1 MAGKIALLSDEVI
14 GKIAAGEVVE
24 RPSAAIKELVENSL
38 DAGATAVTVEIRDG
52 GISYFRVTD
61 NGSGIRAE
69 DIRMAF
75 ERHATSKIRRT
86 DDLFS
91 IATLGFRGEAL
102 ASIAAVAHVTC
113 TTRTKN
119 DISGLKVQNNGGVI
133 ESIEEAACPE
143 GTTFVVRNLFFNT
156 PVRLKFLK
164 KPVTEAGY
172 VSDLMMRLILSRPD
186 VSFRYV
192 SQGKT
197 LYHSAGDGKLSSAVF
212 SIYGREMLQS
222 MREVNGHQSGLI
234 LKGFVGVGDSGRGSR
249 NHQSFFIN
257 GRFMKSGILSAAVEA
272 ACRERVLNGKYPTC
286 VLHLTMPYDTVDV
299 NVHPNKLE
307 VRFQN
312 EAAVAEAV
320 ERIVAD
326 ALRDEAAVEQPEVM
340 RLTPQMPVAAPVTVV
355 KQEVAPRLETSE
367 RVTQDA
373 PKPLV
378 PPKQPVVR
386 TDAVQQNTAV
396 AQKDGATAMPVREQ
410 LPKLEMH
417 SPVAATQ
424 MRTVPTVPPMQAVP
438 EEKRPLVQPSPAAKP
453 MPATEPSPVTKP
465 SPVAKP
471 LPVAQAQTTAP
482 KKPSPAEK
490 PTPVQQRMMPEE
502 TRIPM
507 RIIGTLFDSY
517 ILVEYQQS
525 LLMIDQQ
532 AVHERMLFDRMMK
545 ALDQQRCGQEML
557 VPLIVSLTRREQQLL
572 AEHQAELEA
581 IGLVVEPFG
590 ENEVSIRS
598 IPMILGQPQAAG
610 LLRDIIDQLEGERGV
625 VSLEKRRAA
634 ILALACKRSV
644 RQGDK
649 LNEGDIA
656 ELVSRVVDRHV
667 IPASPRGTPLVVALN
682 KLDIDRR
689 FRRMQ

>member
-1 MAGKIALLSDEVI
+1 MAGKIQLLSDEVI

-24 RPSAAIKELVENSL
+24 RPAAAIKELVENSL
-38 DAGATAVTVEIRDG
+38 DAGASAVTVEIRDG

-61 NGSGIRAE
+61 NGSGIRSE

-91 IATLGFRGEAL
+91 IQTLGFSGEAL

-113 TTRTKN
+113 TTRTKA
-119 DISGLKVQNNGGVI
+119 DPSGIKVQNNGGTI
-133 ESIEEAACPE
+133 ESNEEAACPE
-143 GTTFVVRNLFFNT
+143 GTTFVVRDLFFNT

-212 SIYGREMLQS
+212 SIYGREMLRS
-222 MREVNGHQSGLI
+222 MHEVDGHQAGLI
-234 LKGFVGVGDSGRGSR
+234 LKGFVGVGESGRGSR

-257 GRFMKSGILSAAVEA
+257 GRYMKSSILSAAVEA
-272 ACRERVLNGKYPTC
+272 ACRERVLSGKY
-286 VLHLTMPYDTVDV
+286 LTMPYDTVDV

-320 ERIVAD
+320 EAIVAD
-326 ALRDEAAVEQPEVM
+326 ALADKAPVEQPDVL
-340 RLTPQMPVAAPVTVV
+340 RLTPEPPPTVPVTVV
-355 KQEVAPRLETSE
+355 RQPVTASETVQPE
-367 RVTQDA
+367 ATVRPA
-373 PKPLV
+373 V
-378 PPKQPVVR
+378 PPKAEKKPTVGTEIPQKAAIPAKNPPIPTPGAPADKPSAPPKIAPNDAIPAWKQPLVMR
-386 TDAVQQNTAV
+386 SPSALAQHYNAEPAVPPPTNPL
-396 AQKDGATAMPVREQ
+396 KATASLV
-410 LPKLEMH
+410 
-417 SPVAATQ
+417 SPI
-424 MRTVPTVPPMQAVP
+424 
-438 EEKRPLVQPSPAAKP
+438 
-453 MPATEPSPVTKP
+453 
-465 SPVAKP
+465 
-471 LPVAQAQTTAP
+471 
-482 KKPSPAEK
+482 
-490 PTPVQQRMMPEE
+490 PVQQTILPNEQ
-502 TRIPM
+502 TNM

-517 ILVEYQQS
+517 ILVEYADN
-525 LLMIDQQ
+525 LMLIDQQ
-532 AVHERMLFDRMMK
+532 AVHERVMFDRMMK
-545 ALDQQRCGQEML
+545 ALDQHRCGQEML
-557 VPLIVSLTRREQQLL
+557 VPMIVSLTRREQQLL
-572 AEHQAELEA
+572 DEHARELA
-581 IGLVVEPFG
+581 DIGLVVEPFG

-610 LLRDIIDQLEGERGV
+610 LLRDIIDQLENERGV

-644 RQGDK
+644 RSGER
-649 LNEGDIA
+649 LNDADIR
-656 ELVSRVVDRHV
+656 ELVSRVADKRV

-682 KLDIDRR
+682 KTDIDRR

>member
-1 MAGKIALLSDEVI
+1 MAGKIQLLSDEVI

-24 RPSAAIKELVENSL
+24 RPAAAIKELVENSL
-38 DAGATAVTVEIRDG
+38 DAGASAVTVEIRDG

-61 NGSGIRAE
+61 NGSGIRSE
-69 DIRMAF
+69 DTRMAF

-91 IATLGFRGEAL
+91 IQTLGFRGEAL

-113 TTRTKN
+113 TTRTKA
-119 DISGLKVQNNGGVI
+119 DQSGIKVQNNGGTI

-143 GTTFVVRNLFFNT
+143 GTTFVVRDLFFNT

-212 SIYGREMLQS
+212 RIYGREMRRS
-222 MREVNGHQSGLI
+222 MPVVVGIQAGLI
-234 LKGFVGVGDSGRGSR
+234 LKGFVGVGESGRGSR

-257 GRFMKSGILSAAVEA
+257 GRYMKSSILSAAVEA
-272 ACRERVLNGKYPTC
+272 ACRERVLSGKYPTC

-320 ERIVAD
+320 EAIVAD
-326 ALRDEAAVEQPEVM
+326 ALADKAPVEQPEVL
-340 RLTPQMPVAAPVTVV
+340 RLTPEPPPTVPETVVRQPVAANETV
-355 KQEVAPRLETSE
+355 QPEAAARP
-367 RVTQDA
+367 A
-373 PKPLV
+373 V
-378 PPKQPVVR
+378 PPKVE
-386 TDAVQQNTAV
+386 
-396 AQKDGATAMPVREQ
+396 K
-410 LPKLEMH
+410 K
-417 SPVAATQ
+417 
-424 MRTVPTVPPMQAVP
+424 PTVGTEIPQKAAIPAKNPPIP
-438 EEKRPLVQPSPAAKP
+438 TPSA
-453 MPATEPSPVTKP
+453 
-465 SPVAKP
+465 
-471 LPVAQAQTTAP
+471 
-482 KKPSPAEK
+482 PAEK
-490 PTPVQQRMMPEE
+490 PSAPPKTAPNDAIPAWKQPLVMRSPSALAQYYNAEPAVPPANLLKPTASLVSPMPVQQTILPNDQ
-502 TRIPM
+502 TNM

-517 ILVEYQQS
+517 ILVEYTDN
-525 LLMIDQQ
+525 LMLIDQQ
-532 AVHERMLFDRMMK
+532 AVHERVMFDRMMK
-545 ALDQQRCGQEML
+545 ALDQHRCGQEML
-557 VPLIVSLTRREQQLL
+557 VPMIVSLTRREQQLL
-572 AEHQAELEA
+572 DEHARELA
-581 IGLVVEPFG
+581 DIGLVVEPFG

-610 LLRDIIDQLEGERGV
+610 LLRDIIDQLENERGV

-644 RQGDK
+644 RSGER
-649 LNEGDIA
+649 LNDADIR
-656 ELVSRVVDRHV
+656 ELVSRVADKRV

-682 KLDIDRR
+682 KTDIDRR

>member
-1 MAGKIALLSDEVI
+1 MAGKIQLLSDDVI

-24 RPSAAIKELVENSL
+24 RPAAAIKELVENSL
-38 DAGATAVTVEIRDG
+38 DAGASAVTVEIRDG

-61 NGSGIRAE
+61 NGSGIRSE

-91 IATLGFRGEAL
+91 IQTLGFRGEAL

-119 DISGLKVQNNGGVI
+119 DPSGIKVLNNGGTI

-143 GTTFVVRNLFFNT
+143 GTTFVVRDLFFNT

-212 SIYGREMLQS
+212 SIYGSEMLRS
-222 MREVNGHQSGLI
+222 MHEVSGHQAGLV
-234 LKGFVGVGDSGRGSR
+234 LKGYVGVGESGRGSR

-257 GRFMKSGILSAAVEA
+257 GRYMKSSLLSAAVEA
-272 ACRERVLNGKYPTC
+272 ACRERVLGGKYPTC

-312 EAAVAEAV
+312 ETAVAEAV
-320 ERIVAD
+320 ETIVAD
-326 ALRDEAAVEQPEVM
+326 ALADKAPVEQPEVL
-340 RLTPQMPVAAPVTVV
+340 RLTPEPPPTTPVTVV
-355 KQEVAPRLETSE
+355 RQAVAETTPTQPATRPIVPEKAEMSQRKLEEKPTVGIERPVKQASP
-367 RVTQDA
+367 A
-373 PKPLV
+373 PKPTTPTVQSAPKPPETPAWKQPMMRSPSVLAAQYNADPV
-378 PPKQPVVR
+378 PPPIPRPETQQTVLPEIAP
-386 TDAVQQNTAV
+386 DAKSN
-396 AQKDGATAMPVREQ
+396 
-410 LPKLEMH
+410 
-417 SPVAATQ
+417 
-424 MRTVPTVPPMQAVP
+424 
-438 EEKRPLVQPSPAAKP
+438 
-453 MPATEPSPVTKP
+453 
-465 SPVAKP
+465 
-471 LPVAQAQTTAP
+471 
-482 KKPSPAEK
+482 
-490 PTPVQQRMMPEE
+490 
-502 TRIPM
+502 I

-517 ILVEYQQS
+517 ILVEYAEN
-525 LLMIDQQ
+525 LLLVDQQ
-532 AVHERMLFDRMMK
+532 AVHERVLFDRMMK
-545 ALDQQRCGQEML
+545 ALDQHRCGQEML
-557 VPLIVSLTRREQQLL
+557 VPMIVSLTRREQQLL
-572 AEHQAELEA
+572 DEHARELQD
-581 IGLVVEPFG
+581 IGLIVEPFG

-610 LLRDIIDQLEGERGV
+610 LLRDIIDQLENERGV
-625 VSLEKRRAA
+625 VSLERRRMA
-634 ILALACKRSV
+634 ILALACRRSV
-644 RQGDK
+644 RAGDR
-649 LNEGDIA
+649 LSDGDIR
-656 ELVSRVVDRHV
+656 ELVSRVVDQHV
-667 IPASPRGTPLVVALN
+667 MPASPRGTPLVVALN
-682 KLDIDRR
+682 KTDIDRR

>member
-340 RLTPQMPVAAPVTVV
+340 RLTPQMPVAAPVTLV
-355 KQEVAPRLETSE
+355 KQEVAPRPATSE
-367 RVTQDA
+367 IVTQDA

-386 TDAVQQNTAV
+386 TEAVQQNTAV

-438 EEKRPLVQPSPAAKP
+438 EEKRPLVQPSPATKP
-453 MPATEPSPVTKP
+453 MPTTEPS
-465 SPVAKP
+465 
-471 LPVAQAQTTAP
+471 PVAQAQTTAP
-482 KKPSPAEK
+482 KKSSTAEK

>member
-1 MAGKIALLSDEVI
+1 MAGKIQLLSDEVI

-24 RPSAAIKELVENSL
+24 RPAAAIKELVENSL
-38 DAGATAVTVEIRDG
+38 DAGASAVTVEIRDG

-61 NGSGIRAE
+61 NGSGIRSE

-91 IATLGFRGEAL
+91 IQTLGFRGEAL

-113 TTRTKN
+113 TTRTKS
-119 DISGLKVQNNGGVI
+119 DASGIKVLNSGGTI

-143 GTTFVVRNLFFNT
+143 GTTFVVRDLFFNT

-212 SIYGREMLQS
+212 SIYGSEMLRS
-222 MREVNGHQSGLI
+222 MHEVSGHQAGLI
-234 LKGFVGVGDSGRGSR
+234 LKGYVGVGESGRGSR

-257 GRFMKSGILSAAVEA
+257 GRYMKSSLLSAAVEA

-312 EAAVAEAV
+312 ETAVAEAV
-320 ERIVAD
+320 GAIVAE
-326 ALRDEAAVEQPEVM
+326 ALADQAPAEQPEVL
-340 RLTPQMPVAAPVTVV
+340 RLTPEPLPTTPVTVV
-355 KQEVAPRLETSE
+355 RQQVAPSTPAETPRTPRPTVPQKAE
-367 RVTQDA
+367 IPQNEPTAGMENPPPAAIPA
-373 PKPLV
+373 PKPPQIEKTASKTPAQTATVPVSAWQQPMMRSPSVLAARYNAEPV
-378 PPKQPVVR
+378 PPPPTTPPTPR
-386 TDAVQQNTAV
+386 ST
-396 AQKDGATAMPVREQ
+396 
-410 LPKLEMH
+410 
-417 SPVAATQ
+417 
-424 MRTVPTVPPMQAVP
+424 MRTAEQQSVLP
-438 EEKRPLVQPSPAAKP
+438 EAK
-453 MPATEPSPVTKP
+453 
-465 SPVAKP
+465 AK
-471 LPVAQAQTTAP
+471 
-482 KKPSPAEK
+482 
-490 PTPVQQRMMPEE
+490 
-502 TRIPM
+502 M

-517 ILVEYQQS
+517 ILVEYAEN
-525 LLMIDQQ
+525 LLLIDQQ
-532 AVHERMLFDRMMK
+532 AVHERVLFDRMMK
-545 ALDQQRCGQEML
+545 ALDQQHCGQEML
-557 VPLIVSLTRREQQLL
+557 VPMIVSLTRREQQLL
-572 AEHQAELEA
+572 DEHAQELKD
-581 IGLVVEPFG
+581 IGLIVEPFG
-590 ENEVSIRS
+590 ESEVSIRS

-610 LLRDIIDQLEGERGV
+610 LLRDIIDQLENERGV
-625 VSLEKRRAA
+625 VSLEKRRMA

-644 RQGDK
+644 RAGDR
-649 LNEGDIA
+649 LTDGEIR
-656 ELVSRVVDRHV
+656 ELVSRVVDQHV
-667 IPASPRGTPLVVALN
+667 MPASPRGTPLVVSLN
-682 KLDIDRR
+682 KTDIDRR

>member
-1 MAGKIALLSDEVI
+1 MAGKIQLLSDEVI

-24 RPSAAIKELVENSL
+24 RPAAAIKELVENSL
-38 DAGATAVTVEIRDG
+38 DAGASAVTVEIRDG

-61 NGSGIRAE
+61 NGSGIRGE

-91 IATLGFRGEAL
+91 IQTLGFRGEAL

-113 TTRTKN
+113 TTRTKA
-119 DISGLKVQNNGGVI
+119 DQSGIKVQNNGGTI

-143 GTTFVVRNLFFNT
+143 GTTFVVRDLFFNT

-186 VSFRYV
+186 VSFRYI

-197 LYHSAGDGKLSSAVF
+197 LYHSAGDGKLSSTVF
-212 SIYGREMLQS
+212 SIYGREMLRS
-222 MREVNGHQSGLI
+222 MHEVDGHQAGLI
-234 LKGFVGVGDSGRGSR
+234 LKGFVGVGESGRGSR

-257 GRFMKSGILSAAVEA
+257 GRYMKSSILSAAVEA
-272 ACRERVLNGKYPTC
+272 ACRERVLSGKYPTC

-320 ERIVAD
+320 EAIVAD
-326 ALRDEAAVEQPEVM
+326 ALADKAPVEQPDVLRLTPEPPPTVPVTASETAQPEAAV
-340 RLTPQMPVAAPVTVV
+340 RSA
-355 KQEVAPRLETSE
+355 
-367 RVTQDA
+367 
-373 PKPLV
+373 V
-378 PPKQPVVR
+378 PPK
-386 TDAVQQNTAV
+386 AE
-396 AQKDGATAMPVREQ
+396 K
-410 LPKLEMH
+410 K
-417 SPVAATQ
+417 
-424 MRTVPTVPPMQAVP
+424 PTVGTEIPQKAAIPAKDPPIP
-438 EEKRPLVQPSPAAKP
+438 TPSA
-453 MPATEPSPVTKP
+453 
-465 SPVAKP
+465 
-471 LPVAQAQTTAP
+471 
-482 KKPSPAEK
+482 PAEK
-490 PTPVQQRMMPEE
+490 PSAPPNDAIPAWKQPLVMRSPSALAQHYNAEPAVPPPANLLKPTASLVSTIPVQQTILPNDQ
-502 TRIPM
+502 TNM

-517 ILVEYQQS
+517 ILVEYADN
-525 LLMIDQQ
+525 LMLIDQQ
-532 AVHERMLFDRMMK
+532 AVHERVMFDRMMK
-545 ALDQQRCGQEML
+545 ALDQHRCGQEML
-557 VPLIVSLTRREQQLL
+557 VPMIVSLTRREQQLL
-572 AEHQAELEA
+572 DEHARELA
-581 IGLVVEPFG
+581 DIGLAVEPFG

-610 LLRDIIDQLEGERGV
+610 LLRDIIDQLENERGV

-644 RQGDK
+644 RSGER
-649 LNEGDIA
+649 LNDADIR
-656 ELVSRVVDRHV
+656 ELVSRVADKRV

-682 KLDIDRR
+682 KTDIDRR